1 MTQGALR
8 QPRGVGCGG
17 EWEGGLRRRGHIYIY
32 IYILRLIYA
41 VVWQKP
47 TKHCQVIILHLKI
60 NL

>member
-8 QPRGVGCGG
+8 KPRGVGWGG
-17 EWEGGLRRRGHIYIY
+17 EREGGLRRRGH

-47 TKHCQVIILHLKI
+47 TKHVNSRTFHF
-60 NL
+60 NV